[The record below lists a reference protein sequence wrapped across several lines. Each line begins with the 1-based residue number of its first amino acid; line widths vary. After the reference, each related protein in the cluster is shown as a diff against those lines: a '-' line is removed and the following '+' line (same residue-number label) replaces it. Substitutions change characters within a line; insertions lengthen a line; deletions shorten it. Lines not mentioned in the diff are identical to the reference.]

1 MWEEYLGVSFQHDHL
16 LWARTAHIMLQLQW
30 YDFRWE
36 KGKKNN
42 IFILAATGRQTIVSP
57 IQTFD

>member
-1 MWEEYLGVSFQHDHL
+1 MWEEHLGVSFQHDHL

-42 IFILAATGRQTIVSP
+42 IFILAQLADRQLFP
-57 IQTFD
+57 LYRN